1 MSSFIEDNY
10 QGKGMEEKYRIIV
23 ENSPHFMAE
32 ISENGEFLDVN
43 LKMAE
48 SLGMSK
54 EEIIG
59 RNLSEIMPQKIA
71 KKRLEKGRKAIKE
84 GRPQVFEDSRE
95 GRWFHNVVFSVPK
108 RGSFVVCV
116 RDITHLKKAEKKLK
130 ESEKILKMILENLT
144 TGVYIFQD
152 KKFVFVNKAM
162 EKLTGYTRRELLS
175 INYLKLVD
183 PSYRE
188 EMERL
193 TNRVIEAN
201 TKNIPL
207 RPEFI
212 GLRKNG
218 EKVWVENI
226 PTVIKYNGK
235 TAILGNLVDITD
247 KRIMEEKIKNL
258 GTFYRRLG
266 RAVNLSAN
274 LDTLCRRIL
283 NTLKDII
290 AYDMADI
297 LIYKK
302 EKNALVLLV
311 QVGYPDD
318 LKEKTIREQK
328 VEGKELKVAAFSAL
342 KRKPIYIENM
352 KEHPLTGYV
361 HSLCKKYNI
370 SQMYTLPLISQDKL
384 EGVLQ
389 VVVKEPKTLSREDR
403 SLLDAV
409 SEEIAA
415 GIAKIKAEE
424 KLRELTQKD
433 YLTGLYNYQHL
444 WQKVEEEEERGKR
457 YGEVYSAIYLDIDNF
472 KAYNDTY
479 GHLEGDRVLKKLGE
493 ILKSS
498 LRKSDSAYRY
508 GGEEFVILLPHTKK
522 EMARTVAERIKDR
535 VCKNL
540 SFARITVSMGVTDSD
555 TSENVVRTAD
565 EAMYEA
571 KREGKNKIK
580 VI

>member
-1 MSSFIEDNY
+1 
-10 QGKGMEEKYRIIV
+10 
-23 ENSPHFMAE
+23 
-32 ISENGEFLDVN
+32 
-43 LKMAE
+43 
-48 SLGMSK
+48 
-54 EEIIG
+54 
-59 RNLSEIMPQKIA
+59 MPQKIV

-84 GRPQVFEDSRE
+84 GKPQVFEDSRE

-193 TNRVIEAN
+193 TNRVIEGN

-212 GLRKNG
+212 GLKKNG
-218 EKVWVENI
+218 EKIWVENI

-389 VVVKEPKTLSREDR
+389 VVVKKPKTLSRKDR
-403 SLLDAV
+403 SLLDTV

-540 SFARITVSMGVTDSD
+540 SFARITVSIGVTDSD